1 MAPNPLDHLLS
12 DGGFC
17 GIFRSIGCIGDSL
30 ASGELESQ
38 MNGVIRYHD
47 YYEYSWGQYI
57 ARACGCTVIHF
68 SRGGLSAKEFV
79 EKMDQDDLLNLADPK
94 RRCQAYI
101 VALGYND
108 ISAIARGEQTFGSM
122 ADIHFEAPTANADS
136 FAGNYGRLLSAIK
149 RVEPKA
155 RVFLVTMPVSTN
167 DVREPLRDKHAELSN
182 QIADI
187 LPFTYVI
194 DLRKHAPVYDDAFKK
209 KYYIGN
215 HMNAMG
221 YLLTAKMIMTYI
233 DAIVQSKPEEFAQ
246 IGFVGRGNNLHN
258 ETALW

>member
-1 MAPNPLDHLLS
+1 MTNNPLAHLLS

-57 ARACGCTVIHF
+57 ARTCGSTVINF
-68 SRGGLSAKEFV
+68 SRGGLSVKEFV
-79 EKMDQDDLLNLADPK
+79 ENMEHDDRLNIADPK

-108 ISAIARGEQTFGSM
+108 LSAILRGEQTFGYI
-122 ADIHFEAPTANADS
+122 ADIYTANADS
-136 FAGNYGRLLSAIK
+136 FSGNYGRMISAIK
-149 RVEPKA
+149 RIEPKA
-155 RVFLVTMPVSTN
+155 RVFLVTMPVFIN
-167 DVREPLRDKHAELSN
+167 DAREPLRDRHAELSK
-182 QIADI
+182 QIANLI
-187 LPFTYVI
+187 PFTYVI
-194 DLRKHAPVYDDAFKK
+194 DLRKYAPVYDEEFKK
-209 KYYIGN
+209 KYFIGN
-215 HMNAMG
+215 HMNVMG
-221 YLLTAKMIMTYI
+221 YMLTAKMIMTYI
-233 DAIVQSKPEEFAQ
+233 DAIVRSRPEDFAQ
-246 IGFVGRGNNLHN
+246 IGFVGRGNDLHN